1 MMLCSADFEELFPEL
16 FPPQANDG
24 LTKNRGAG
32 SASRWNDFAGT
43 AMPAE
48 NLRREATERSR
59 PHKLDLSVTS
69 RLALSFTAP
78 CVLMTIGI
86 TLISVTEWARAAGIL
101 TSETWNAG
109 RARRR
114 TTPRTTEELEV
125 A

>member
-24 LTKNRGAG
+24 LTKNPGAG

-43 AMPAE
+43 AMPTE
-48 NLRREATERSR
+48 NIRREANERSL
-59 PHKLDLSVTS
+59 PYKLDLFVTS

-101 TSETWNAG
+101 TSETWYAG
-109 RARRR
+109 RAPRR
-114 TTPRTTEELEV
+114 TPRTTEELEV